1 MILTQPDP
9 RSLPPNPFRAALK
22 GGRPLIGI
30 WSMLNSVNATEAL
43 GWSGFDWLLVDGEHA
58 PVSLQDAMAHS
69 RAIAA
74 TPTVPIFRIP
84 WNDRIL
90 LKQHLDA
97 GLSTLMIPYVQNAEE
112 ARIAV
117 DYVRYP
123 PQGSRGI
130 AAIHRGSRYGRF
142 HDYAA
147 RANQEV
153 FLIVQIETVAALER
167 CADIAAVDGVDAVF
181 FGPGDLAASMGMIG
195 QAADPK
201 VTAAIEDGL
210 SRCRPT
216 GKFVGVLAPN
226 DEISE
231 RHIRSGFDFIS
242 VGNDCAILFRN
253 ADAAAAHFRGLA
265 GTVGAAIR
273 A

>member
-1 MILTQPDP
+1 LTPIDP
-9 RSLPPNPFRAALK
+9 RSLPPNAFRAALK

-43 GWSGFDWLLVDGEHA
+43 GWSGFDWLLVDGEHT
-58 PVSLQDAMAHS
+58 PVSLQDAVAHS

-74 TPTVPIFRIP
+74 TPTIPIFRIV

-97 GLSTLMIPYVQNAEE
+97 GLSTLMVPYVQNPEE
-112 ARIAV
+112 ARTAV

-123 PQGSRGI
+123 PQGSRGV

-153 FLIVQIETVAALER
+153 FLIVQIETVAALDQ
-167 CADIAAVDGVDAVF
+167 CAEIAAVDGVDAVF
-181 FGPGDLAASMGMIG
+181 FGPGDLAASMGLIG
-195 QAADPK
+195 QAAHPK

-210 SRCRPT
+210 KRCRPT

-253 ADAAAAHFRGLA
+253 ADAAAARFRSVADTAPTAPRL
-265 GTVGAAIR
+265 
-273 A
+273 

>member
-1 MILTQPDP
+1 MVLTQVDP
-9 RSLPPNPFRAALK
+9 KSLPPNAFRAALK

-43 GWSGFDWLLVDGEHA
+43 GWSGFDWLLVDGEHT
-58 PVSLQDAMAHS
+58 PVSLHDAIAHS

-74 TPTVPIFRIP
+74 TPTVPIFRVV

-97 GLSTLMIPYVQNAEE
+97 GLSTLMIPYVQNVEE
-112 ARIAV
+112 ARAAV
-117 DYVRYP
+117 DFVRYP

-130 AAIHRGSRYGRF
+130 AAIQRGSRYGRF

-153 FLIVQIETVAALER
+153 FLIVQIETMAALDR
-167 CADIAAVDGVDAVF
+167 CAEIAAVDGVDAVF

-195 QAADPK
+195 QAAHPK

-210 SRCRPT
+210 KRCRPT

-242 VGNDCAILFRN
+242 VGNDCAILFRT
-253 ADAAAAHFRGLA
+253 ADAAAARFRA
-265 GTVGAAIR
+265 VSDTVGIKR
-273 A
+273 

>member
-1 MILTQPDP
+1 LTQPDP
-9 RSLPPNPFRAALK
+9 RSLPPNAFRAALK
-22 GGRPLIGI
+22 GGRPLTGI

-74 TPTVPIFRIP
+74 TPTIPIFRVT
-84 WNDRIL
+84 WSDRIL

-97 GLSTLMIPYVQNAEE
+97 GLSTLMVPYVQNAEE
-112 ARIAV
+112 ARTLV
-117 DYVRYP
+117 DLVRYP

-130 AAIHRGSRYGRF
+130 AGIHRGSRYGRF
-142 HDYAA
+142 QDYAT

-153 FLIVQIETVAALER
+153 FVIAQIETMTALEQ
-167 CADIAAVDGVDAVF
+167 CAEIAAVDGIDAVF

-195 QAADPK
+195 QAANPK
-201 VTAAIEDGL
+201 VTEAIEDGL
-210 SRCRPT
+210 KRCRPT
-216 GKFVGVLAPN
+216 GKYIGVLAPN

-231 RHIRSGFDFIS
+231 RHIKSGFDFVS
-242 VGNDCAILFRN
+242 VANDCAILFRT
-253 ADAAAAHFRGLA
+253 ADAVGARFRGVA
-265 GTVGAAIR
+265 DTASTKR
-273 A
+273 